1 MIVMTP
7 TDTIL
12 LPTRRTLLRGGLA
25 LLSAAAL
32 PMAIGGA
39 PTPARAEMSDQ
50 DLADVARI
58 EQYMDNI
65 ITMQA
70 RFQQVEPDGKLSFGY
85 IYLRKPGRLRVE
97 YDPPVPILLV
107 ADGGLLSYYD
117 KDLDELK
124 QMPLQQSSAW
134 FLVRYPIKLTD
145 GITVSGIARSPGGLE
160 ISLYQTDQADAG
172 SVSLIFVDNPLHLTQ
187 WTVTDGQNKEVRVGL
202 LDVQVG
208 IDVPNNKFGTPRP
221 CKQTD
226 NCAGGASNRGG
237 GGGGKS
243 N

>member
-7 TDTIL
+7 TTATYR
-12 LPTRRTLLRGGLA
+12 PARRALLRGGLA

-32 PMAIGGA
+32 PAAIAGV
-39 PTPARAEMSDQ
+39 PRSARADLSDQ
-50 DLADVARI
+50 DMADVARI
-58 EQYMDNI
+58 EQYMDTI

-70 RFQQVEPDGKLSFGY
+70 RFQQVEPDGKISRGN

-124 QMPLQQSSAW
+124 QMPLKQSSAW

-145 GITVSGIARSPGGLE
+145 GITISHVDRSPGGLQ
-160 ISLYQTDQADAG
+160 ISLYQTDEPDSG
-172 SVSLIFVDNPLHLTQ
+172 SVSLVFIDNPLQLTQ

-202 LDVQVG
+202 ADVQVG
-208 IDVPNNKFGTPRP
+208 IDVPNDKFATPRS
-221 CKQTD
+221 CRQTD
-226 NCAGGASNRGG
+226 TCSGGGNRGG
-237 GGGGKS
+237 GGKK

>member
-1 MIVMTP
+1 MIVMIP
-7 TDTIL
+7 TTATYR
-12 LPTRRTLLRGGLA
+12 PTRRTLLRGGLA

-32 PMAIGGA
+32 PAAIAGA
-39 PTPARAEMSDQ
+39 PRPARAALSDQ

-70 RFQQVEPDGKLSFGY
+70 RFQQVEPDGKISRGN

-145 GITVSGIARSPGGLE
+145 GITVSSVDRSPGGLQ
-160 ISLYQTDQADAG
+160 ISLYQTDEPDTG
-172 SVSLIFVDNPLHLTQ
+172 SVSLVFVDNPLQLTQ

-202 LDVQVG
+202 ADVQVG
-208 IDVPNNKFGTPRP
+208 IDVPNDKFATPRS
-221 CKQTD
+221 CRQTD
-226 NCAGGASNRGG
+226 TCAGGGNRGRGG
-237 GGGGKS
+237 GK
-243 N
+243 NN

>member
-7 TDTIL
+7 NATYM
-12 LPTRRTLLRGGLA
+12 PTRRTLLRGGLA

-32 PMAIGGA
+32 PAAIGGA
-39 PTPARAEMSDQ
+39 STLARAALTDQ

-58 EQYMDNI
+58 EQYMDSI

-70 RFQQVEPDGKLSFGY
+70 RFQQVEPDGKLSFGR

-97 YDPPVPILLV
+97 YDPPIPILLV

-117 KDLDELK
+117 KELDELK
-124 QMPLQQSSAW
+124 QMPLRQSTAW

-145 GITVSGIARSPGGLE
+145 GVTVAGINRSPGGLQ

-172 SVSLIFVDNPLHLTQ
+172 SVSLIFVDNPLQLTQ
-187 WTVTDGQNKEVRVGL
+187 WTVTDSQNKEVRVGL

-208 IDVPNNKFGTPRP
+208 IDVPNDKFATPRP
-221 CKQTD
+221 CRRTD
-226 NCAGGASNRGG
+226 NCGGGGNRGG
-237 GGGGKS
+237 GK
-243 N
+243 NN

>member
-7 TDTIL
+7 NATYM
-12 LPTRRTLLRGGLA
+12 PTRRTLLRVGLA

-32 PMAIGGA
+32 PTAIGGLSTA
-39 PTPARAEMSDQ
+39 ARAALSDQ

-70 RFQQVEPDGKLSFGY
+70 RFQQVEPDGKLSFGR

-117 KDLDELK
+117 KELDELK
-124 QMPLQQSSAW
+124 QMPLQQSTAW

-145 GITVSGIARSPGGLE
+145 GVTVSGINRSPGGLQ
-160 ISLYQTDQADAG
+160 ISLYQTDEPDAG
-172 SVSLIFVDNPLHLTQ
+172 SVSLIFVDNPLRLTQ

-208 IDVPNNKFGTPRP
+208 IDVPNDKFGTPRP
-221 CKQTD
+221 CRQTD
-226 NCAGGASNRGG
+226 NCGGGSRGG
-237 GGGGKS
+237 GGK
-243 N
+243 NN

>member
-1 MIVMTP
+1 MIVTTP
-7 TDTIL
+7 TTATYR
-12 LPTRRTLLRGGLA
+12 PTRRTLLRGSLA
-25 LLSAAAL
+25 LLSAAVL
-32 PMAIGGA
+32 PAAIAGA
-39 PTPARAEMSDQ
+39 PRSARADLSDQ
-50 DLADVARI
+50 DMADVARI

-70 RFQQVEPDGKLSFGY
+70 RFQQVEPDGRISRGN

-145 GITVSGIARSPGGLE
+145 GITVSAVNRSEGGLE
-160 ISLYQTDQADAG
+160 VSLYQTDEPDSGA
-172 SVSLIFVDNPLHLTQ
+172 VSLIFVDNPLQLTQ
-187 WTVTDGQNKEVRVGL
+187 WTVTDNQNKEVRVGQ

-208 IDVPNNKFGTPRP
+208 IDVPNDKFTTPRT
-221 CKQTD
+221 CRQSDT
-226 NCAGGASNRGG
+226 CGGGNRGG
-237 GGGGKS
+237 GGK
-243 N
+243 

>member
-1 MIVMTP
+1 M
-7 TDTIL
+7 
-12 LPTRRTLLRGGLA
+12 
-25 LLSAAAL
+25 LSAAVL
-32 PMAIGGA
+32 PITIGA
-39 PTPARAEMSDQ
+39 VSAPARAALSDQ

-70 RFQQVEPDGKLSFGY
+70 RFQQVEPDGKLSFGK

-97 YDPPVPILLV
+97 YDPPVSILLV

-117 KDLDELK
+117 KELDDLK
-124 QMPLQQSSAW
+124 QMPLKQSTAW

-145 GITVSGIARSPGGLE
+145 GVTVSGITRSPGGLQ
-160 ISLYQTDQADAG
+160 INLYQTDDPDAG

-208 IDVPNNKFGTPRP
+208 IDVPNDKFATPRP
-221 CKQTD
+221 CRRTD
-226 NCAGGASNRGG
+226 SCGGAGNR
-237 GGGGKS
+237 GGGKS

>member
-7 TDTIL
+7 TTTTY
-12 LPTRRTLLRGGLA
+12 LPNRRTLLRGGLA

-32 PMAIGGA
+32 PVAIGGV
-39 PTPARAEMSDQ
+39 PTPARAALSDE
-50 DLADVARI
+50 DIADIARI

-70 RFQQVEPDGKLSFGY
+70 RFQQVETDGKLSFGH

-117 KDLDELK
+117 QELDELK
-124 QMPLQQSSAW
+124 QMPLEQSTAW
-134 FLVRYPIKLTD
+134 FLVRYPINLTD
-145 GITVSGIARSPGGLE
+145 GVTVSGITRSPGGLQ
-160 ISLYQTDQADAG
+160 ISLYQTDEPDAG
-172 SVSLIFVDNPLHLTQ
+172 KVSLIFVENPLHLTQ

-208 IDVPNNKFGTPRP
+208 IDVPNDKFGTPRT
-221 CKQTD
+221 CRQTD
-226 NCAGGASNRGG
+226 DCPGGNRGG
-237 GGGGKS
+237 GGGK
-243 N
+243 NN

>member
-1 MIVMTP
+1 MTNR
-7 TDTIL
+7 DRAAAGL
-12 LPTRRTLLRGGLA
+12 SRRA
-25 LLSAAAL
+25 LLKGAGLLAPLLVFPAAL
-32 PMAIGGA
+32 LGG
-39 PTPARAEMSDQ
+39 PRPALADLSEQDMSD
-50 DLADVARI
+50 VVRV
-58 EQYMDNI
+58 EQYMDGI
-65 ITMQA
+65 ITLQA
-70 RFQQVEPDGKLSFGY
+70 KFQQVDPDGKISRGK

-97 YDPPVPILLV
+97 YDPPVTILVV

-145 GITVSGIARSPGGLE
+145 GVTVSRIDRSPGGLQ
-160 ISLYQTDQADAG
+160 ISLYQTDQPDAG

-187 WTVTDGQNKEVRVGL
+187 WTVTDSQNKEVRVGL

-221 CKQTD
+221 CHQTD
-226 NCAGGASNRGG
+226 NCAGGSRGG
-237 GGGGKS
+237 GGGKK

>member
-7 TDTIL
+7 TTPTC
-12 LPTRRTLLRGGLA
+12 LPARRTVLRSGLA

-32 PMAIGGA
+32 PAAIVDA
-39 PTPARAEMSDQ
+39 PTPARATLSDE
-50 DLADVARI
+50 DLADVARV

-65 ITMQA
+65 VTMQA
-70 RFQQVEPDGKLSFGY
+70 RFQQVEPDGKLSFGH

-124 QMPLQQSSAW
+124 QMPLKQSSAW

-145 GITVSGIARSPGGLE
+145 GITVSAVNRSEGGLE
-160 ISLYQTDQADAG
+160 VSLYQTDEPDSG
-172 SVSLIFVDNPLHLTQ
+172 SVSLIFVDNPLQLTQ
-187 WTVTDGQNKEVRVGL
+187 WTVTDNQNKEVRVGL

-208 IDVPNNKFGTPRP
+208 IDVPNDKFATPRS
-221 CKQTD
+221 CRQTD
-226 NCAGGASNRGG
+226 SCTGPGNRGG
-237 GGGGKS
+237 GGKGH
-243 N
+243 

>member
-7 TDTIL
+7 TVTYR
-12 LPTRRTLLRGGLA
+12 PARRTLLRGGLA

-32 PMAIGGA
+32 PATTAMVAR
-39 PTPARAEMSDQ
+39 PARAALSDQ
-50 DLADVARI
+50 DLADVARV

-70 RFQQVEPDGKLSFGY
+70 RFQQVAPDGKLSFGH

-124 QMPLQQSSAW
+124 QMPLRQSTAW
-134 FLVRYPIKLTD
+134 FLVRYPIKLNE
-145 GITVSGIARSPGGLE
+145 GVTVSAVNRSVGGLE
-160 ISLYQTDQADAG
+160 VSLFQTDEPDAG
-172 SVSLIFVDNPLHLTQ
+172 AVSLIFVDNPLQLTQ
-187 WTVTDGQNKEVRVGL
+187 WTVTDDQNKEVRVGL

-208 IDVPNNKFGTPRP
+208 IDVPNDKFTTPRT
-221 CKQTD
+221 CRQSDT
-226 NCAGGASNRGG
+226 CGGAGNRGG
-237 GGGGKS
+237 GGGK

>member
-1 MIVMTP
+1 MIVTTP
-7 TDTIL
+7 TTATFR
-12 LPTRRTLLRGGLA
+12 PTRRSLLRGGLA
-25 LLSAAAL
+25 ALSAAAL
-32 PMAIGGA
+32 PAAMVGA
-39 PTPARAEMSDQ
+39 PKSARADLSDQ
-50 DLADVARI
+50 DMADVARI

-70 RFQQVEPDGKLSFGY
+70 RFQQVEPDGKISRGN

-117 KDLDELK
+117 RDLDELK

-145 GITVSGIARSPGGLE
+145 GITVSHVDRSPGGLQ
-160 ISLYQTDQADAG
+160 ISLYQTDEPDAG
-172 SVSLIFVDNPLHLTQ
+172 SVSLVFVDNPLQLTQ

-202 LDVQVG
+202 ADVQVG
-208 IDVPNNKFGTPRP
+208 IDVPNDKFATPRS
-221 CKQTD
+221 CRQTD
-226 NCAGGASNRGG
+226 SCTGPGNRGS
-237 GGGGKS
+237 GGGKKD
-243 N
+243 